1 MYEPTDAAHGLTKK
15 LLLGGLAI
23 SVAICLIYLIHP
35 SFITSTNNRATDV
48 IMSLAPSKQPSGSV
62 LIVDIDESSLAEHGQ
77 WPWPRDLLAR
87 LLGTIEK
94 SGATS
99 IGLDLILAEADR
111 TSPGNNM
118 NEPVRGTSTI
128 RTSPPDHDQLLASA
142 LTKGPFVLGFE
153 FLFKKNDN
161 SETACKL
168 HPPGIIQINNSS
180 VNPNSTAFF
189 KARGVVCNRQL
200 FSDAVAYSGFL
211 NATPDAD
218 GVLRRIPMLIQFG
231 DKLYPSLSLAMLM
244 QHDKSRQISI
254 LARENGSFDL
264 VAGENSIS
272 VDSQGRLIV
281 PFSRRA
287 SATPRVSAR
296 DILKGNVSANQI
308 KGKLVLI
315 GSSAAGLDNLYQTP
329 VSQLYSHVDV
339 HAQILDKLL
348 SGHQIIRTRQF
359 LVWEALISLVAAA
372 GACLAIARFGILA
385 SAAVSMSCVTGIWI
399 CMGLLFHAKGY
410 LLSPL
415 LPTVLVLLN
424 YVILTIFKS
433 RKIQVA
439 AWKRANSSLALLKSS
454 EKELNSIIKTVP
466 DIIFRL
472 DPEGRIIFISPAIAK
487 YADSPDELLGK
498 SIFDLVDPTD
508 IPKALFRLNE
518 KRTGNRA
525 TRDLEIR
532 MLLPKTQNGSIKEK
546 GYFRIS
552 AEGIYQSETPSQGTF
567 VCTQGIIHDITEQ
580 KKLEEKL
587 LHAQK
592 MEAIGNLAA
601 GVAHDLNNILTGLVA
616 YPDLLLREVPPDSPM
631 YNKITLIQKSGQKAA
646 AVVQDLLTMARCGV
660 KVSEIVN
667 LNFIVMEYLA
677 SLEFDDLRKN
687 HQNTTVESSLTPDLL
702 NTKGSKVHLAKVI
715 MNMITNAAEAMP
727 AGGVIKLSSYNRCL
741 DTTLNLYEEIPPGE
755 YVCITVADQG
765 IGISDEDLNKIF
777 EPFYSK
783 KSMKR
788 SGSGL
793 GMTII
798 WSTIKDHNGY
808 IDIRSK
814 EGEGASLTLYLPV
827 TRDSVELSSLR
838 IVLEDYI
845 GTERVLIVDDM
856 AEQLQVADNMLS
868 RLGYVVKTVTCGEAA
883 VEYLR
888 SHAADLVVLDMIM
901 PGGMD
906 GLETYTH
913 ILKVRPGQRAIIT
926 SGYSE
931 SERVKSLQQLGA
943 GEYVQK
949 PYTLEK
955 FGMAVRRELDRVKAG

>member
-48 IMSLAPSKQPSGSV
+48 IMSLDTSKQPSGSV

-161 SETACKL
+161 SKTACKL

-189 KARGVVCNRQL
+189 KASGVVCNRQL

-231 DKLYPSLSLAMLM
+231 DKLYPSLSLAMLL

-264 VAGENSIS
+264 VAGETSIS

-308 KGKLVLI
+308 KGKMVLI

-359 LVWEALISLVAAA
+359 LVWEALLSLVAAA
-372 GACLAIARFGILA
+372 GACLAIAKFGILA

-399 CMGLLFHAKGY
+399 CTGILFHTKGY

-433 RKIQVA
+433 RKIQVV
-439 AWKRANSSLALLKSS
+439 AWKRANRSLALLKSS

-498 SIFDLVDPTD
+498 SIFDLVDPAD
-508 IPKALFRLNE
+508 IPKARFRLNE

-532 MLLPKTQNGSIKEK
+532 MLLPKTQNGSINEK

-616 YPDLLLREVPPDSPM
+616 YPDLLLQEVSPDSPM
-631 YNKITLIQKSGQKAA
+631 YSKITLIQKSGQRAA

-827 TRDSVELSSLR
+827 TRDPVELSSLR

-868 RLGYVVKTVTCGEAA
+868 RLGYVVKTVTCGEEA

-888 SHAADLVVLDMIM
+888 SHTADLVVLDMIM